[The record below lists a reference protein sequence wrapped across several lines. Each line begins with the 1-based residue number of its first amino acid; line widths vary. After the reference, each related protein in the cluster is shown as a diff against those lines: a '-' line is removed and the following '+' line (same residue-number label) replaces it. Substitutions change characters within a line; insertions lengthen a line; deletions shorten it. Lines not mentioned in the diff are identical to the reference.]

1 MGTIISQLLWLTS
14 KILNVLS
21 VFSRMGI
28 LTNKLILMAV
38 VFAVGLFGM
47 AAIETIS
54 ISHEAQAAGC
64 TILLGLLILL

>member
-1 MGTIISQLLWLTS
+1 
-14 KILNVLS
+14 
-21 VFSRMGI
+21 MGI